1 MGLARP
7 TNLAAGAGCRN
18 SDIAGVPSGHGRCA
32 AGSRCLPAG
41 AAGSNQTPL
50 LSDFLA
56 VGLQF
61 LMVASHTVDVG
72 LLLVDGMEVVAVA
85 KHVNVMLVDDLD
97 GSAAQETVSFGLDGR
112 QYDVDLSAAHAAQ
125 LRDALA
131 AFVAVARR
139 GEGRVRRRPAT
150 VDGARSDVDRER
162 TAAVREWAR
171 AHGHEV
177 SDRGRISK
185 TVMQAYDNREAPPPA
200 AEAAPAKKKRKR

>member
-1 MGLARP
+1 MA
-7 TNLAAGAGCRN
+7 
-18 SDIAGVPSGHGRCA
+18 
-32 AGSRCLPAG
+32 
-41 AAGSNQTPL
+41 
-50 LSDFLA
+50 
-56 VGLQF
+56 
-61 LMVASHTVDVG
+61 ASHTVDVR

-139 GEGRVRRRPAT
+139 GEGRARRRPASAT
-150 VDGARSDVDRER
+150 GARPDVDRER

-171 AHGHEV
+171 AHGHDV

-185 TVMQAYDNREAPPPA
+185 TVMQAYDNREALAAA
-200 AEAAPAKKKRKR
+200 AEATPAKKKRKR

>member
-1 MGLARP
+1 M
-7 TNLAAGAGCRN
+7 
-18 SDIAGVPSGHGRCA
+18 
-32 AGSRCLPAG
+32 PAG
-41 AAGSNQTPL
+41 AAGSNQPPL

-72 LLLVDGMEVVAVA
+72 LLWVDGMEVVAVA

-139 GEGRVRRRPAT
+139 GEGRARRRPAT
-150 VDGARSDVDRER
+150 VDGAHSDVDRER

-185 TVMQAYDNREAPPPA
+185 TVMQAYDNREAPAAA

>member
-1 MGLARP
+1 
-7 TNLAAGAGCRN
+7 
-18 SDIAGVPSGHGRCA
+18 
-32 AGSRCLPAG
+32 
-41 AAGSNQTPL
+41 
-50 LSDFLA
+50 
-56 VGLQF
+56 
-61 LMVASHTVDVG
+61 
-72 LLLVDGMEVVAVA
+72 MEVVAVA
-85 KHVNVMLVDDLD
+85 KHVNVVLVDDLD

-112 QYDVDLSAAHAAQ
+112 QYDVDLSAANAAQ

-139 GEGRVRRRPAT
+139 GSGRVRRRP
-150 VDGARSDVDRER
+150 VSVNGARPGVDRVR

-185 TVMQAYDNREAPPPA
+185 TVMDAYDNRDASAA

>member
-1 MGLARP
+1 MK
-7 TNLAAGAGCRN
+7 
-18 SDIAGVPSGHGRCA
+18 
-32 AGSRCLPAG
+32 
-41 AAGSNQTPL
+41 
-50 LSDFLA
+50 
-56 VGLQF
+56 
-61 LMVASHTVDVG
+61 
-72 LLLVDGMEVVAVA
+72 VVAVA

-112 QYDVDLSAAHAAQ
+112 QYDVDLSAANAAQ

-139 GEGRVRRRPAT
+139 GSGRVRQRPVGVNA
-150 VDGARSDVDRER
+150 ARPVVDRER

-185 TVMQAYDNREAPPPA
+185 SVMEAYDNRDAAA